1 VKPAQATTP
10 DWLSSVA
17 VNAPVEDVET
27 LKRAASDRT
36 LPEELA
42 LVLLRR
48 RDLPTQVAEALGK
61 NIAVARLCTVRWALI
76 THQRTPRHISLP
88 LLRHLYPFELMKLA
102 VVPQLAADLK
112 RAAEE
117 ALIAKSASL
126 SSGERLALAKQ
137 GSSQVAAAMLL
148 DTESRVTSAALDNP
162 RLTEAGVV
170 AALIDPESPQHLA
183 PAVCH
188 HPKWR
193 VRVEVRLAALRNGF
207 TPLAR
212 AIEFAASLRLPQLK
226 DVLAQSRLPNQ
237 IKTYLLQTAEKR
249 CLNTTEY

>member
-1 VKPAQATTP
+1 VKPAQVTTP
-10 DWLSSVA
+10 EWLATA
-17 VNAPVEDVET
+17 VNAPVQDVEA
-27 LKRAASDRT
+27 LKRAASDRA

-48 RDLPTQVAEALGK
+48 RDLPAQVAEALGK
-61 NIAVARLCTVRWALI
+61 NIAVARLRMVRWSLI

-148 DTESRVTSAALDNP
+148 DTESRVTFAALDNP

-170 AALIDPESPQHLA
+170 AALIDPKSPQHLA

-188 HPKWR
+188 HSKWR
-193 VRVEVRLAALRNGF
+193 VRLEVRLASLRNGF

-212 AIEFAASLRLPQLK
+212 AIEYAATLPMPQLK
-226 DVLAQSRLPNQ
+226 DILAQSRLPEQ
-237 IKTYLLQTAEKR
+237 IKTYLLQTAQKKMSQH
-249 CLNTTEY
+249 N

>member
-10 DWLSSVA
+10 DWLVNA
-17 VNAPVEDVET
+17 VNAPIDDIDT
-27 LKRAASDRT
+27 LKRAASDRA
-36 LPEELA
+36 LSEELA

-48 RDLPTQVAEALGK
+48 RDLPAQVAEALGK
-61 NIAVARLCTVRWALI
+61 NIGVARMRTVRWSLL

-88 LLRHLYPFELMKLA
+88 LLRHLYPFELVKLA

-148 DTESRVTSAALDNP
+148 DAESRVTSAALDNP
-162 RLTEAGVV
+162 RLIEAGVV
-170 AALIDPESPQHLA
+170 AALIDPKSPQHLA

-188 HPKWR
+188 HSKWR
-193 VRVEVRLAALRNGF
+193 VRVEVRLAALRNEF

-212 AIEFAASLRLPQLK
+212 AIEYASNLPVSQLK
-226 DVLAQSRLPNQ
+226 DILAQSRLPEQ
-237 IKTYLLQTAEKR
+237 IKTYLLQTAEKKMSQH
-249 CLNTTEY
+249 N